1 MLLKSLEL
9 NGFKSFPDK
18 TVLTFE
24 HGSTVVVG
32 PNGSGKSN
40 ISDAMRWVLGEIS
53 SRNIRGTKM
62 EDVIFGGTDKRR
74 QMSYAEVSV
83 TFDNT
88 DGENSVDIPYDEV
101 TVTRKYFRSGDSEY
115 YINRK
120 PVRLKDIHELFMNT
134 GVGRTGYSI
143 IGQGK
148 ISEIIS
154 LKSEERRGIFEEAA
168 GIAKYKYK
176 KNEAQKKLDGVSDN
190 LTRVNDILSELSSRV
205 GPLEKEAEKAKK
217 YIEYFD
223 IKKRADISLWI
234 YDIDKLNEEIKK
246 AGDDFIIAKQELE
259 AINGTISSLEAQSE
273 RASQAAGEN
282 KIEYERM
289 TQEIADCT
297 KRMHELDSSS
307 MMAQSNISHRESLKR
322 LKESEIEKLNEKLLV
337 IGDLIDKAHLA
348 AEELDKL
355 LEEKTKEQK
364 ALITESAQTAQ
375 AIKQKA
381 ELIDSLFEK
390 IRINEKLINEKK
402 LRLSALD
409 TTRQTSSER
418 HHNLLQSA
426 DAYRESLEILKDRI
440 SKADEKINV
449 YDKNAAEIE
458 QRLAKADATLAE
470 YAKELERLD
479 GESRENYINLS
490 TKQQRVS
497 ALKRMDEL
505 FEGYSNSVRFVMGEY
520 EKGSINGIGKI
531 YGPVSK
537 LIKVEQRYSL
547 AIETALGANLQN
559 IVVDNEGSAKAAIR
573 HLKANNAGRATFY
586 PVTSMKARISPVSEK
601 EADKYCGF
609 IGIADTIVGYDRVFE
624 PVMKSLLGATLI
636 FDDIDNAT
644 AMAKATGYKVRVV
657 TLDGQ
662 IINAGGSFT
671 GGSAKKES
679 GILTRTSETQ
689 RLENEIKKLR
699 ESEDSVKKEIERI
712 SALSDKLKGECS
724 GERNN
729 LAIID
734 SLRNAE
740 KTQREV
746 LKTQAE
752 SDERLLAD
760 CEADISRI
768 GEVDKSNT
776 SEYESLTFDC
786 QNLANENLEINNTR
800 FELDSQKYE
809 LEVQNEKRLEEISQ
823 LNVAIAETGKDIE
836 SANERLAEKKSELE
850 ETKEAISVAAREIE
864 KLEEDNVNA
873 LGSIESDR
881 AIIKELEEKII
892 SIESERQKNIE
903 DGLALEKRRS
913 DLSVKLRDNNDRRNN
928 VSIEYTRL
936 ENRCI
941 NLNSEV
947 DKKSSR
953 LWDEYELTYSSTKEC
968 GYEEVTKDNRSRIAE
983 LQTQYRNKLRALG
996 SVNVNAVEEYANV
1009 KERHDFLSA
1018 QVSDLEKSRNELLEI
1033 ITKLESEMCE
1043 VFIKAFEDISRNF
1056 RIVFKELFG
1065 GGEAELILTDPDN
1078 VLTSGI
1084 EIRVAPPGKII
1095 KSLMLLSGGEQSF
1108 VAIALIFAILRVN
1121 PTPFCIFDEIEAAL
1135 DEANVFRFA
1144 DYIKRYS
1151 DKNQFIVITHRRP
1164 TMEIADK
1171 LYGVTMYEKGIS
1183 KVLTLEV
1190 GEIEE
1195 KVGIKS

>member
-18 TVLTFE
+18 TVLTFDK
-24 HGSTVVVG
+24 GSTIVVG

-62 EDVIFGGTDKRR
+62 EDVIFGGSDKRR

-88 DGENSVDIPYDEV
+88 DGKSSVDLPYDEV

-246 AGDDFIIAKQELE
+246 AGDDFIIAKEELDV
-259 AINGTISSLEAQSE
+259 INATISSLEAQNE
-273 RASQAAGEN
+273 RASQSAGQN
-282 KIEYERM
+282 KLEYEKM
-289 TQEIADCT
+289 TQEIADHT

-307 MMAQSNISHRESLKR
+307 MMAQSNISHRESLKKIR
-322 LKESEIEKLNEKLLV
+322 EGEIEKLNEKLALIKDS
-337 IGDLIDKAHLA
+337 IGKAVFA
-348 AEELDKL
+348 ADELNGK
-355 LEEKTKEQK
+355 LEEKIKEQESIS
-364 ALITESAQTAQ
+364 AESAQA
-375 AIKQKA
+375 AELIKEKA

-390 IRINEKLINEKK
+390 IRENENLINEKK

-409 TTRQTSSER
+409 STRQTSSER
-418 HHNLLQSA
+418 HQDLLKSA
-426 DAYRESLEILKDRI
+426 DAYRESLEILKERI
-440 SKADEKINV
+440 AKADEKIDA
-449 YDKNAAEIE
+449 YDKKASEIE
-458 QRLAKADATLAE
+458 NRLSTADNALEE
-470 YAKELERLD
+470 YAKELDRLD
-479 GESRENYINLS
+479 CESRENYIELS
-490 TKQQRVS
+490 TKEQRVS

-505 FEGYSNSVRFVMGEY
+505 LEGYSQSVRFVMGEY
-520 EKGSINGIGKI
+520 EKGNIEGAGEI
-531 YGPVSK
+531 YGPLSK
-537 LIKVEQRYSL
+537 LIKVDQRYSL

-573 HLKANNAGRATFY
+573 HLKANNAGRTTFY
-586 PVTSMKARISPVSEK
+586 PVTSMKERTSPVSAK
-601 EADKYCGF
+601 EADKYRGF
-609 IGIADTIVGYDRVFE
+609 LGLADTIVGYDKKFE
-624 PVMKSLLGATLI
+624 PVIKNLLGATLL
-636 FDDIDNAT
+636 FDNIDNAT
-644 AMAKATGYKVRVV
+644 AMAKACGYKVRVV

-671 GGSAKKES
+671 GGSAKRES
-679 GILTRTSETQ
+679 GILTRTTETE
-689 RLENEIKKLR
+689 RLEKEIKKLR
-699 ESEDSVKKEIERI
+699 ESGESIKAEIERI
-712 SALSDKLKGECS
+712 SGFADKLKSESS

-746 LKTQAE
+746 LKTQAD
-752 SDERLLAD
+752 SDERLLAE
-760 CEADISRI
+760 CEGDISKL
-768 GEVDKSNT
+768 GEDDISNT
-776 SEYESLTFDC
+776 SEYESLILEC
-786 QNLANENLEINNTR
+786 KNLEIENAEINNRR
-800 FELDSQKYE
+800 FELDSEKYE
-809 LEVQNEKRLEEISQ
+809 LEVQSEKRAEKSAKLNIALVEIS
-823 LNVAIAETGKDIE
+823 KDIE
-836 SANERLAEKKSELE
+836 SANERLDEKKSQLSETE
-850 ETKEAISVAAREIE
+850 EALSAAEIEIE
-864 KLEEDNVNA
+864 KLEEDNRNA

-881 AIIKELEEKII
+881 NIIKELEEKIV
-892 SIESERQKNIE
+892 SIEAERQKNIE
-903 DGLALEKRRS
+903 EGLSLEKRRN
-913 DLSVKLRDNNDRRNN
+913 DLSTKLRDNNERRNN
-928 VSIEYTRL
+928 VSIEHTRL
-936 ENRCI
+936 ENRCT
-941 NLNSEV
+941 NLNNEL
-947 DKKSSR
+947 DKKSAR
-953 LWDEYELTYSSTKEC
+953 LWDEYELTYSSALECPYEKVTKE
-968 GYEEVTKDNRSRIAE
+968 NRNQIAE
-983 LQTQYRNKLRALG
+983 LQTEYRNKLRALG

-1018 QVSDLEKSRNELLEI
+1018 QVADLEKSKGELLEI
-1033 ITKLESEMCE
+1033 ITKLEGEMCE
-1043 VFIKAFEDISRNF
+1043 VFVKAFEDISRNF

-1183 KVLTLEV
+1183 KILTLEV
-1190 GEIEE
+1190 GEIEQ